1 MKVLYIDCSMGA
13 AGDMLSAALLEL
25 LPKEERE
32 AFIAKLNSRGI
43 PGVEYS
49 AEPSVKCGITGTHMT
64 VTVNGEEEG
73 CGCEDHD
80 HHHHHDHEH
89 EHAHEHEHHHD
100 HDHEHAHHHDHEH
113 EHEHDHEHDHEHGHS
128 HHHSSMHDI
137 EHIVGDHMKLPT
149 SVALDVLAVYQEI
162 AEAESH
168 VHGQPVDQI
177 HFHEVGSMD
186 AVADITAVCLLMK
199 KLAPDEVIVSPIHV
213 GSGTVKCAHG
223 ILPVPAPATAQIL
236 QGIPT
241 YSADISGELCTPTGA
256 ALLKHFATGFGKQP
270 MMKTSAIGY
279 GMGKKDF
286 PRANCVRVMIG
297 ESCEETGKS
306 VTSSAYSVADSS
318 AAAESAPASAKAS
331 AFSSNGDIIELSCN
345 VDDMTGEAV
354 GFAMERLFE
363 AGANEVFTVPCG
375 MKKSRPGIL
384 LRVLCKPEDKEK
396 FVTLLFKYTTTIG
409 VRETL
414 MQRYTLDRR
423 IYEVDTSLG
432 RVRVKVSSGY
442 GVTRKKAEYEDLAR
456 IAKENNLS
464 IAEVEKKLSDEL
476 KD

>member
-13 AGDMLSAALLEL
+13 AGDMLSAALFEL

-32 AFIAKLNSRGI
+32 AFVEKLNSRGI
-43 PGVEYS
+43 PGVRYV
-49 AEPSVKCGITGTHMT
+49 AEPAVKCGITGTHMS
-64 VTVNGEEEG
+64 VLVNGEEEG
-73 CGCEDHD
+73 CGCD
-80 HHHHHDHEH
+80 HHHEH
-89 EHAHEHEHHHD
+89 EHSHEHEHHHD
-100 HDHEHAHHHDHEH
+100 HDHHEHEHEHSHEHSHDHEH
-113 EHEHDHEHDHEHGHS
+113 EHCHS

-137 EHIVGDHMKLPT
+137 EHIIGDHMKLPT

-223 ILPVPAPATAQIL
+223 ILPVPAPATARIL

-241 YSADISGELCTPTGA
+241 YSADIDGELCTPTGA

-297 ESCEETGKS
+297 ETVDEEIPAPAT
-306 VTSSAYSVADSS
+306 
-318 AAAESAPASAKAS
+318 ESAPAAS
-331 AFSSNGDIIELSCN
+331 FASNGDIVELSCN
-345 VDDMTGEAV
+345 IDDMTGEAI
-354 GFAMERLFE
+354 GFAMDRLFE

-396 FVTLLFKYTTTIG
+396 FVKLLFKHTTTIG
-409 VRETL
+409 VRETQ

-423 IYEVDTSLG
+423 IYEVDTSFG
-432 RVRVKVSSGY
+432 KVRVKISSGY
-442 GVTRKKAEYEDLAR
+442 GTTRKKVEYEDLAR

-464 IAEVEKKLSDEL
+464 IAEVANKLSEEI

>member
-1 MKVLYIDCSMGA
+1 MKTLYIDCSMGA
-13 AGDMLSAALLEL
+13 AGDMLSAALFEL

-32 AFIAKLNSRGI
+32 AFVEKLNSRGI
-43 PGVEYS
+43 PGVKYV
-49 AEPSVKCGITGTHMT
+49 AELSVKCGITGTHMS
-64 VTVNGEEEG
+64 VLVNGEEEG
-73 CGCEDHD
+73 CGCD
-80 HHHHHDHEH
+80 
-89 EHAHEHEHHHD
+89 HEHEHHH
-100 HDHEHAHHHDHEH
+100 HHEH
-113 EHEHDHEHDHEHGHS
+113 EHGH

-223 ILPVPAPATAQIL
+223 ILPVPAPATAHIL

-241 YSADISGELCTPTGA
+241 YSTDISGELCTPTGA

-286 PRANCVRVMIG
+286 PRANCVRVMLG
-297 ESCEETGKS
+297 ETVEEIAGSTAS
-306 VTSSAYSVADSS
+306 TDATFASAP
-318 AAAESAPASAKAS
+318 AAESATAASVSASAAS
-331 AFSSNGDIIELSCN
+331 GSSFASNGDIIELSCN
-345 VDDMTGEAV
+345 VDDMTGEAI

-396 FVTLLFKYTTTIG
+396 FVKLLFEHTTTIG
-409 VRETL
+409 IRETK
-414 MQRYTLDRR
+414 MQRYILDRQ
-423 IYEVDTSLG
+423 IYKVDTSFG
-432 RVRVKVSSGY
+432 PVRVKVSSGY
-442 GVTRKKAEYEDLAR
+442 GTTRKKIEYEDLAK
-456 IAKENNLS
+456 IAKEKGISLS
-464 IAEVEKKLSDEL
+464 EVEKIIQ
-476 KD
+476 KDLNV

>member
-1 MKVLYIDCSMGA
+1 MKTLYIDCSMGA
-13 AGDMLSAALLEL
+13 AGDMLSAALFEL

-32 AFIAKLNSRGI
+32 AFVEKLNSRGI
-43 PGVEYS
+43 PGVKYV
-49 AEPSVKCGITGTHMT
+49 AEPSVKCGITGTHMS
-64 VTVNGEEEG
+64 VLVNGEEEG
-73 CGCEDHD
+73 CGCDHE
-80 HHHHHDHEH
+80 HHEH
-89 EHAHEHEHHHD
+89 EH
-100 HDHEHAHHHDHEH
+100 
-113 EHEHDHEHDHEHGHS
+113 GH

-223 ILPVPAPATAQIL
+223 ILPVPAPATAHIL

-241 YSADISGELCTPTGA
+241 YSTDISGELCTPTGA

-286 PRANCVRVMIG
+286 PRANCVRVMLG
-297 ESCEETGKS
+297 ETVEEIAGSTAS
-306 VTSSAYSVADSS
+306 TDATFASAP
-318 AAAESAPASAKAS
+318 AAESATAASVSASAAS
-331 AFSSNGDIIELSCN
+331 GSSFASNGDIIELSCN
-345 VDDMTGEAV
+345 VDDMTGEAI

-384 LRVLCKPEDKEK
+384 LRVLCKPEDKVVK
-396 FVTLLFKYTTTIG
+396 LLFEHTTTIG
-409 VRETL
+409 IRETK
-414 MQRYTLDRR
+414 MQRYILDRQ
-423 IYEVDTSLG
+423 IYKVDTSFG
-432 RVRVKVSSGY
+432 PVRVKVSSGY
-442 GVTRKKAEYEDLAR
+442 GTTRKKIEYEDLAK
-456 IAKENNLS
+456 IAKEKGISLS
-464 IAEVEKKLSDEL
+464 EVEKIIQ
-476 KD
+476 KDLNV

>member
-13 AGDMLSAALLEL
+13 AGDMLSAALFEL
-25 LPKEERE
+25 LPKEDRE
-32 AFIAKLNSRGI
+32 AFVEKLNSRGI
-43 PGVEYS
+43 PGVRYVT
-49 AEPSVKCGITGTHMT
+49 EPAVKCGITGTHMS
-64 VTVNGEEEG
+64 VLINGEEEG
-73 CGCEDHD
+73 CGCDHD
-80 HHHHHDHEH
+80 HELSHEH
-89 EHAHEHEHHHD
+89 EHIHHY
-100 HDHEHAHHHDHEH
+100 EHEH
-113 EHEHDHEHDHEHGHS
+113 EHEHSHEHGHS

-223 ILPVPAPATAQIL
+223 ILPVPAPATARIL

-241 YSADISGELCTPTGA
+241 YSADINAELCTPTGA

-270 MMKTSAIGY
+270 LMKTCAIGY

-286 PRANCVRVMIG
+286 PRANCVRVMLG
-297 ESCEETGKS
+297 ETVEESIEST
-306 VTSSAYSVADSS
+306 VSADASFAS
-318 AAAESAPASAKAS
+318 APAAESASAASGSAS
-331 AFSSNGDIIELSCN
+331 VASGSSFASNGDIIELSCN

-396 FVTLLFKYTTTIG
+396 FVRLLFEHTSTIG
-409 VRETL
+409 IRETQ
-414 MQRYTLDRR
+414 MQRYMLDRQ
-423 IYEVDTSLG
+423 IYKVDTSFG
-432 RVRVKVSSGY
+432 PVRVKVSSGY
-442 GVTRKKAEYEDLAR
+442 GTTRKKIEYEDLSR
-456 IAKENNLS
+456 IAKEKGISLS
-464 IAEVEKKLSDEL
+464 EVENIIQ
-476 KD
+476 KDLNV

>member
-13 AGDMLSAALLEL
+13 AGDMLSAALFEL

-32 AFIAKLNSRGI
+32 AFVEKLNSRGI
-43 PGVEYS
+43 PGVRYV
-49 AEPSVKCGITGTHMT
+49 AEPAVKCGITGTHMS
-64 VTVNGEEEG
+64 VLVNGEEEG
-73 CGCEDHD
+73 CGCD
-80 HHHHHDHEH
+80 HHHEH
-89 EHAHEHEHHHD
+89 EHSHEHEHHHD
-100 HDHEHAHHHDHEH
+100 HDHHEH
-113 EHEHDHEHDHEHGHS
+113 EHEHSHEHSHEHEHEHGHS

-137 EHIVGDHMKLPT
+137 EHIIGDHMKLPT

-223 ILPVPAPATAQIL
+223 ILPVPAPATARIL

-241 YSADISGELCTPTGA
+241 YSADINGELCTPTGA

-297 ESCEETGKS
+297 ETVDEEIPAPAT
-306 VTSSAYSVADSS
+306 
-318 AAAESAPASAKAS
+318 ESAPAGSFA
-331 AFSSNGDIIELSCN
+331 SNGDIVELSCN
-345 VDDMTGEAV
+345 VDDMTGEAI
-354 GFAMERLFE
+354 GFAMDRLFE

-396 FVTLLFKYTTTIG
+396 FVQLLFKHTTTIG
-409 VRETL
+409 IRETK
-414 MQRYTLDRR
+414 MQRYTLDRK

-432 RVRVKVSSGY
+432 SVRVKISSGY
-442 GVTRKKAEYEDLAR
+442 GVTRKKVEYEDLAR
-456 IAKENNLS
+456 LAKEKGIPLS
-464 IAEVEKKLSDEL
+464 EAEEIIH
-476 KD
+476 KDLDV

>member
-1 MKVLYIDCSMGA
+1 
-13 AGDMLSAALLEL
+13 
-25 LPKEERE
+25 
-32 AFIAKLNSRGI
+32 
-43 PGVEYS
+43 
-49 AEPSVKCGITGTHMT
+49 
-64 VTVNGEEEG
+64 
-73 CGCEDHD
+73 
-80 HHHHHDHEH
+80 
-89 EHAHEHEHHHD
+89 
-100 HDHEHAHHHDHEH
+100 HHDHEH
-113 EHEHDHEHDHEHGHS
+113 EHEHEHEHNHEHEHHHEHEHSHEHGHS

-186 AVADITAVCLLMK
+186 AVADITAVCLLMNK
-199 KLAPDEVIVSPIHV
+199 IKPDEVIVSPIHV

-223 ILPVPAPATAQIL
+223 ILPVPAPATARIL

-241 YSADISGELCTPTGA
+241 YSADINGELCTPTGA

-286 PRANCVRVMIG
+286 PRANCVRVMLG
-297 ESCEETGKS
+297 ETVEEIAGFTAS
-306 VTSSAYSVADSS
+306 TD
-318 AAAESAPASAKAS
+318 AAFASAPASESTFAS
-331 AFSSNGDIIELSCN
+331 AASGSSFASNGDIIELSCN
-345 VDDMTGEAV
+345 VDDMTGEAI

-384 LRVLCKPEDKEK
+384 LRVLCKPEDKEI
-396 FVTLLFKYTTTIG
+396 FVKLLFEHTTTIG
-409 VRETL
+409 IRETK
-414 MQRYTLDRR
+414 MQRYMLDRQ
-423 IYEVDTSLG
+423 IYKVDTSFG
-432 RVRVKVSSGY
+432 PVRVKVSSGY
-442 GVTRKKAEYEDLAR
+442 GTTRKKIEYEDLAR

-464 IAEVEKKLSDEL
+464 IAEVANKLSKEI
-476 KD
+476 

>member
-13 AGDMLSAALLEL
+13 AGDMLSAALFEL

-32 AFIAKLNSRGI
+32 AFVEKLNSRGI
-43 PGVEYS
+43 PGVKYV
-49 AEPSVKCGITGTHMT
+49 AEPAVKCGITGTHMS
-64 VTVNGEEEG
+64 VLVNGEEEG
-73 CGCEDHD
+73 CGCGHEHE
-80 HHHHHDHEH
+80 HEHEHHHDHEH
-89 EHAHEHEHHHD
+89 EHS
-100 HDHEHAHHHDHEH
+100 HDHEHHHDHEH
-113 EHEHDHEHDHEHGHS
+113 EHEHGHS

-223 ILPVPAPATAQIL
+223 ILPVPAPATARIL

-241 YSADISGELCTPTGA
+241 YSADINGELCTPTGA

-286 PRANCVRVMIG
+286 PRANCVRVMLG
-297 ESCEETGKS
+297 ETIEES
-306 VTSSAYSVADSS
+306 VGSTISADAAFAPA
-318 AAAESAPASAKAS
+318 AAAESSFAPAAS
-331 AFSSNGDIIELSCN
+331 LSSFASNGDIIELSCN

-396 FVTLLFKYTTTIG
+396 FVKLLFEHTTTIG
-409 VRETL
+409 IRETK
-414 MQRYTLDRR
+414 MQRYMLDRQ
-423 IYEVDTSLG
+423 IYKVDTSLG
-432 RVRVKVSSGY
+432 SVRVKVSSGY
-442 GVTRKKAEYEDLAR
+442 GTTRKKIEYEDLAR
-456 IAKENNLS
+456 IAKEKGISLS
-464 IAEVEKKLSDEL
+464 EVESIIQ
-476 KD
+476 KDLNV

>member
-1 MKVLYIDCSMGA
+1 MKTLYIDCSMGA
-13 AGDMLSAALLEL
+13 AGDMLSAALFEL
-25 LPKEERE
+25 LPKEEQK
-32 AFIAKLNSRGI
+32 AFLEKLNSRGI
-43 PGVEYS
+43 PGVQYV
-49 AEPSVKCGITGTHMT
+49 AEPSVKCGITGTHMS
-64 VTVNGEEEG
+64 VLVNGEEEG
-73 CGCEDHD
+73 CGC
-80 HHHHHDHEH
+80 DHEH
-89 EHAHEHEHHHD
+89 S
-100 HDHEHAHHHDHEH
+100 HEH
-113 EHEHDHEHDHEHGHS
+113 EHEHEHGH

-223 ILPVPAPATAQIL
+223 ILPVPAPATAYIL
-236 QGIPT
+236 RGIPT
-241 YSADISGELCTPTGA
+241 YSADISCELCTPTGA

-270 MMKTSAIGY
+270 LMKTSSIGY

-286 PRANCVRVMIG
+286 PRANCVRVMLG
-297 ESCEETGKS
+297 ETVEEES
-306 VTSSAYSVADSS
+306 VGSMAPTDAAFAPA
-318 AAAESAPASAKAS
+318 AAAESAFVPVTSGSSFA
-331 AFSSNGDIIELSCN
+331 SNGDIIELSCN

-396 FVTLLFKYTTTIG
+396 FVQLLFKHTTTIG
-409 VRETL
+409 IRETK
-414 MQRYTLDRR
+414 MQRYMLDRQ
-423 IYEVDTSLG
+423 IYKVETSFG
-432 RVRVKVSSGY
+432 PVRVKVSSGY
-442 GVTRKKAEYEDLAR
+442 GTTRKKIEYEDLAK
-456 IAKENNLS
+456 IAKEKGISLS
-464 IAEVEKKLSDEL
+464 EVEKIIQ
-476 KD
+476 KDLNV